1 MLTFAEE
8 LLLLALDDE
17 KGVLVQ
23 MPIMSFEYGL
33 IGAIL
38 MELALMNKIDTDL
51 KNLIL
56 IDEAETGDE
65 IFDKVIRFIKEYP
78 KSKDA
83 KYWVN
88 VICSRIEN
96 LKDLLLARLIEK
108 GILKE
113 VEKKILWVFSKR
125 RYPVV
130 DNKEEKEVKTRI
142 RDTILSDEIPD
153 PRDIVLISLVR
164 TCGLMDEIFS
174 PEEIEIAN
182 SRIAQIAKMDLI
194 GQAVSKVV
202 NEIQKMVTSAV
213 ASVMMGPSAYYL
225 FRLAEILIHV

>member
-33 IGAIL
+33 VGAIL
-38 MELALMNKIDTDL
+38 MELALMNKIDTYL

-56 IDEAETGDE
+56 IEESETGDE
-65 IFDKVIRFIKEYP
+65 IFDRVINFIKEYP
-78 KSKDA
+78 DSKDA

-88 VICSRIEN
+88 EICSRIDN
-96 LKDLLLARLIEK
+96 LKDLLLDRLIEK
-108 GILKE
+108 GILKM

-142 RDTILSDEIPD
+142 RDTILSDQIPD
-153 PRDIVLISLVR
+153 PRDIVLISLVK
-164 TCGLMDEIFS
+164 TCGLTDEIFS
-174 PEEIEIAN
+174 SEEIEKAN

-213 ASVMMGPSAYYL
+213 SSVMMGPPA
-225 FRLAEILIHV
+225 

>member
-1 MLTFAEE
+1 MVTFAEE

-33 IGAIL
+33 VGAIL

-56 IDEAETGDE
+56 IDESETGDE
-65 IFDKVIRFIKEYP
+65 IFDSVIRFIKEYP

-88 VICSRIEN
+88 LICSRIDN

-108 GILKE
+108 GILKK

-174 PEEIEIAN
+174 SEEIETAN
-182 SRIAQIAKMDLI
+182 SRIDQIAKMDLI

-213 ASVMMGPSAYYL
+213 ASVMMGPPA
-225 FRLAEILIHV
+225 

>member
-213 ASVMMGPSAYYL
+213 ASVMMGPSA
-225 FRLAEILIHV
+225 

>member
-17 KGVLVQ
+17 KGVLIQ

-33 IGAIL
+33 VGAIL

-56 IDEAETGDE
+56 VDESETGDE
-65 IFDKVIRFIKEYP
+65 IFDKVIRIIKEYP

-125 RYPVV
+125 RYPGV

-174 PEEIEIAN
+174 PEEIETAN
-182 SRIAQIAKMDLI
+182 SRIDQIAKMDLI

-213 ASVMMGPSAYYL
+213 ASVMMGPPA
-225 FRLAEILIHV
+225 

>member
-213 ASVMMGPSAYYL
+213 ASVMMGPPA
-225 FRLAEILIHV
+225 

>member
-213 ASVMMGPSAYYL
+213 ASVMMGPSAQYL

>member
-56 IDEAETGDE
+56 IDESETGDE

-213 ASVMMGPSAYYL
+213 ASVMMGPSA
-225 FRLAEILIHV
+225 